1 MLINIVAPMTFIPEK
16 FVQKTRSV
24 FIKLMEKIVLNSKDE
39 LSWKKFLLLP
49 TVLFTIASTNRRPE
63 YNRRLDLIL
72 SDDWDEFT
80 YSSLKSK
87 SINVFSQ
94 NFSKEQSQERIT
106 QLAKAGEIGSLM
118 DFISRERAPNLLP
131 LLIQSRYSKAS
142 MWSLLLTK
150 LM

>member
-1 MLINIVAPMTFIPEK
+1 
-16 FVQKTRSV
+16 
-24 FIKLMEKIVLNSKDE
+24 MEKIVLNSKDE